1 MRFIT
6 YLVAAASLVAVTPAT
21 AQNADVGKGLYDQYC
36 ASCHGE
42 GGKGDGPMAEFLTL
56 KPSDLTGLA
65 AKNDG
70 KFPMLDV
77 IHIIDGRTG
86 VRQHGGPMPVFGHV
100 FMAETEDGSERT
112 YTEILAT
119 RGRVLSLATYLETL
133 QP

>member
-6 YLVAAASLVAVTPAT
+6 CCLALAGAMTMTPAI
-21 AQNADVGKGLYDQYC
+21 AQNADIGKQLYGQYC

-42 GGKGDGPMAEFLTL
+42 GGSGDGPMAEYLTV

-65 AKNDG
+65 AANDG
-70 KFPMLDV
+70 KYPMLDV

-86 VRQHGGPMPVFGHV
+86 VRAHGGPMPVFGEV
-100 FMAETEDGSERT
+100 FTEGSGT
-112 YTEILAT
+112 GSYADVLAT
-119 RGRVLSLATYLETL
+119 RGRVLSLATYIESL